1 VVRKQKK
8 NNSVITEQF
17 FLFSLASRE
26 NRENSGK
33 RCKCSKK
40 QKFKQ
45 TITKSITGNLVL
57 FLERLIWMNIKQ
69 KLQE

>member
-1 VVRKQKK
+1 
-8 NNSVITEQF
+8 
-17 FLFSLASRE
+17 LFSLASRE

-57 FLERLIWMNIKQ
+57 FLEGLIWMNINQ